1 MILILTFIT
10 VVAILMA
17 IYFGYKLQVN
27 NEEKKELEATAKKAQ
42 RLLEA
47 REKFVA
53 YTNHEIRTPLNAV
66 AGSASLLSETEL
78 NPRQSKYVKTIKA
91 SVDNVLILVNDIL
104 DLSRIESGKIE
115 FRNKDF
121 LITDVINGVKYILQE
136 RTEKKGIEL
145 RTQIDNAIPNILKGD
160 SRYLSQIIINL
171 ANNAVKFTD
180 LGSVT
185 IKVTKVSSEL
195 NATRV
200 RFDIVDTGKGIRKS
214 KISTIFNQYE
224 QETRHTIKTKGG
236 SGLGLSIT
244 KQLVELQNGKI
255 WVDSKYLEGSTFSVE
270 LDFNHS
276 KQKKIERETV
286 DYSVLSNLR
295 LLVVDDN
302 QINRDILQDVLINCN
317 PKVKIDLAIDGE
329 KAVQKLAEKDYDLVL
344 MDVQMPIMDGYEA
357 TRYIRSNVR
366 NPMNEIPIIAM
377 TAFAMD
383 NVAQE
388 CFKAGMNDYIAKPL
402 EPKFLIT
409 KIQRLID
416 KKKASNKEEV
426 TFRHVDLSHLKELT
440 NGDKTKMFKY
450 IDIFLQNVPSEIS
463 DLKKAYAAK
472 NTDDVMAALHKLKGN
487 LSYMGN
493 EDLPKTYDKLSN
505 KFYNGDKTLENTKI
519 ESCIEEAEKAYNEI
533 KLIKHNYKGLFLDL

>member
-1 MILILTFIT
+1 
-10 VVAILMA
+10 
-17 IYFGYKLQVN
+17 
-27 NEEKKELEATAKKAQ
+27 
-42 RLLEA
+42 
-47 REKFVA
+47 
-53 YTNHEIRTPLNAV
+53 
-66 AGSASLLSETEL
+66 
-78 NPRQSKYVKTIKA
+78 
-91 SVDNVLILVNDIL
+91 
-104 DLSRIESGKIE
+104 
-115 FRNKDF
+115 
-121 LITDVINGVKYILQE
+121 
-136 RTEKKGIEL
+136 
-145 RTQIDNAIPNILKGD
+145 
-160 SRYLSQIIINL
+160 
-171 ANNAVKFTD
+171 
-180 LGSVT
+180 
-185 IKVTKVSSEL
+185 
-195 NATRV
+195 
-200 RFDIVDTGKGIRKS
+200 
-214 KISTIFNQYE
+214 
-224 QETRHTIKTKGG
+224 
-236 SGLGLSIT
+236 
-244 KQLVELQNGKI
+244 
-255 WVDSKYLEGSTFSVE
+255 
-270 LDFNHS
+270 
-276 KQKKIERETV
+276 
-286 DYSVLSNLR
+286 

-302 QINRDILQDVLINCN
+302 QINRDILQDVLVSCN
-317 PKVKIDLAIDGE
+317 PKVIIDLAIDGE
-329 KAVQKLAEKDYDLVL
+329 KAVQKLVEKDYDLVL

-416 KKKASNKEEV
+416 KKKANTKEDV

-463 DLKKAYAAK
+463 DLKKAYSAK

-505 KFYNGDKTLENTKI
+505 KFYNGDKTLESSEI

-533 KLIKHNYKGLFLDL
+533 KLVKNNYKGLFLDL